1 MLTYAL
7 IFIAGG
13 VAFVVF
19 WRLIVR
25 LLTFAAGLALLAVV
39 VRGVLAI
46 EPRLSEQSHVAPMVA
61 GGFGAFVVGMVF
73 YRVIYNALVDADL
86 RRTIERDRAQANAR
100 RI

>member
-19 WRLIVR
+19 WRLIAR
-25 LLTFAAGLALLAVV
+25 LLTFAVSAALLAVV
-39 VRGVLAI
+39 VRGVLLL
-46 EPRLSEQSHVAPMVA
+46 EPRITEQAHIAPMVA
-61 GGFGAFVVGMVF
+61 GGMGAFVVGVLF
-73 YRVIYNALVDADL
+73 YRFIYNALIDADL
-86 RRTIERDRAQANAR
+86 RRQIERDRQQAAAR